1 MTYHSNQKK
10 LKTPIVYLKGV
21 GPAKA
26 ETLGK
31 ELSIFTYE
39 DLLTYY
45 PFRYFDKSK
54 FYAINEINS
63 DEIYIQVKGI
73 ITQFQLINTGK
84 VKRLVATLKDG
95 TGTIDL
101 VWFQGISWVQK
112 ILQTNTEYIIFGKP
126 TLFNGRY
133 NFSHPEV
140 EIMGP
145 AEEKKNNH
153 FSPVYYSTEKLKHK
167 GFDAKGIARLTRQL
181 FSELSAADIVEILP
195 LALLEKYKMMN
206 RYASLVGVHFPANEI
221 DMQKAISRLKFEE
234 LFITQLKIL
243 QLKIGRNESIK
254 GYLFEKIDANFN
266 TFYHQKLK
274 FKLTEAQQRV
284 LKEIRRDTLSG
295 KQMNRLLQGDVGS
308 GKTVVALITAL
319 IAKDN
324 NFQSAI
330 MAPTEILAQQH
341 LETFVAM
348 LDDLPVTVR
357 LLTGSV
363 KGKARKIILEE
374 LENGKI
380 DILIGTHALIENN
393 VIFKNLGMVVIDE
406 QHRFGVGQ
414 RARLWQKNE
423 HAPHIL
429 VMTATPIP
437 RTLAM
442 TVYGDLEVSV
452 IDQLPPGRKP
462 IQTIHKFDSQRL
474 ALFGFIKKEIA
485 LGRQI
490 YIVYPLI
497 EESEKLDYKDL
508 MDGYESIVREFP
520 MPTYQVSILH
530 GKMKPKDKDFEMA
543 RFARGE
549 TQIMVATTVIEVGVN
564 VPNASVMVIES
575 AERFGLSQL
584 HQLRG
589 RVGRGADQSY
599 CILMSGI
606 KLSHESRQRIK
617 VMCDSND
624 GFEIAEFDL
633 KLRGPGSID
642 GTQQSGNAALKIADI
657 TKDKVLLQLARD
669 NAQEILNRDAALQL
683 PEHAAL
689 RQYIIDHSDQKTIWS
704 KIS

>member
-1 MTYHSNQKK
+1 
-10 LKTPIVYLKGV
+10 
-21 GPAKA
+21 
-26 ETLGK
+26 
-31 ELSIFTYE
+31 
-39 DLLTYY
+39 
-45 PFRYFDKSK
+45 
-54 FYAINEINS
+54 
-63 DEIYIQVKGI
+63 
-73 ITQFQLINTGK
+73 
-84 VKRLVATLKDG
+84 
-95 TGTIDL
+95 
-101 VWFQGISWVQK
+101 
-112 ILQTNTEYIIFGKP
+112 
-126 TLFNGRY
+126 
-133 NFSHPEV
+133 
-140 EIMGP
+140 
-145 AEEKKNNH
+145 
-153 FSPVYYSTEKLKHK
+153 
-167 GFDAKGIARLTRQL
+167 
-181 FSELSAADIVEILP
+181 
-195 LALLEKYKMMN
+195 
-206 RYASLVGVHFPANEI
+206 
-221 DMQKAISRLKFEE
+221 
-234 LFITQLKIL
+234 
-243 QLKIGRNESIK
+243 
-254 GYLFEKIDANFN
+254 
-266 TFYHQKLK
+266 
-274 FKLTEAQQRV
+274 
-284 LKEIRRDTLSG
+284 
-295 KQMNRLLQGDVGS
+295 MNRLLQGDVGS

-330 MAPTEILAQQH
+330 MAPTEILAHQH
-341 LETFVAM
+341 LETFTAM

-462 IQTIHKFDSQRL
+462 IQTIHKYDSQRL

-599 CILMSGI
+599 CILMSGV
-606 KLSHESRQRIK
+606 KLSHESRQRLK
-617 VMCDSND
+617 VMCDTND

-642 GTQQSGNAALKIADI
+642 GTQQSGNTALKIADI

-669 NAQEILNRDAALQL
+669 NAQEILNADAALLQ
-683 PEHAAL
+683 PDHAAL

>member
-1 MTYHSNQKK
+1 MTYYSNQKK
-10 LKTPIVYLKGV
+10 LKTPIAYLKGV

-54 FYAINEINS
+54 FYLVNEISS

-84 VKRLVATLKDG
+84 VKRLVATLKDA

-112 ILQTNTEYIIFGKP
+112 ILQANTEYIIFGKP

-167 GFDAKGIARLTRQL
+167 GFDTKGIARLTRQL
-181 FSELSAADIVEILP
+181 FSELTAADIVEILP
-195 LALLEKYKMMN
+195 MALLEKYKMMN
-206 RYASLVGVHFPANEI
+206 RYDSLLNIHFPANET

-254 GYLFEKIDANFN
+254 GYLFEKIDTNFN

-330 MAPTEILAQQH
+330 MAPTEILAHQH
-341 LETFVAM
+341 LETFTAM

-462 IQTIHKFDSQRL
+462 IQTIHKYDSQRL

-599 CILMSGI
+599 CILMSGV
-606 KLSHESRQRIK
+606 KLSHESRQRLK
-617 VMCDSND
+617 VMCDTND

-642 GTQQSGNAALKIADI
+642 GTQQSGNTALKIADI

-669 NAQEILNRDAALQL
+669 NAQEILNADAALLQ
-683 PEHAAL
+683 PDHAAL